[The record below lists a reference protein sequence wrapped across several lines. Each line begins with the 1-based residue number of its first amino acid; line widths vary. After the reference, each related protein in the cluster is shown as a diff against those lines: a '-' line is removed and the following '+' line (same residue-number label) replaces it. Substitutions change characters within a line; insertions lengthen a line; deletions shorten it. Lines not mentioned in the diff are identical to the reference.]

1 SEQLGIERGGAVD
14 LGALC
19 LILAAI
25 FVWGT
30 FSARAAAISTPI
42 FFVATGVI
50 MTQVLNLTGL
60 ESDPH
65 LIKVVAEVTLVWV
78 LFADASRVR
87 IADLRADRGLYLRL
101 LGLGLP
107 LTIAVGAFAAA
118 VVLGVSPW
126 YALLAG

>member
-1 SEQLGIERGGAVD
+1 VD
-14 LGALC
+14 LGALW
-19 LILAAI
+19 LLLAAI

-30 FSARAAAISTPI
+30 FSARAVAISTPI

-87 IADLRADRGLYLRL
+87 IADLRTDRGVYLRL
-101 LGLGLP
+101 LALGLP
-107 LTIAVGAFAAA
+107 LTIALALIFRRWLVDHGYSVVGCVCF
-118 VVLGVSPW
+118 
-126 YALLAG
+126 

>member
-1 SEQLGIERGGAVD
+1 ME

-19 LILAAI
+19 LILTAI
-25 FVWGT
+25 FVWGM

-42 FFVATGVI
+42 FFVATGVV
-50 MTQVLNLTGL
+50 MAQGLKLLQL

-87 IADLRADRGLYLRL
+87 IADLRSDRGRYLRL
-101 LGLGLP
+101 LALTALP
-107 LTIAVGAFAAA
+107 TTATSRRSSPRTARPATAAA
-118 VVLGVSPW
+118 RSRHFR
-126 YALLAG
+126 

>member
-1 SEQLGIERGGAVD
+1 ME

-87 IADLRADRGLYLRL
+87 IADLRADRGLI
-101 LGLGLP
+101 P
-107 LTIAVGAFAAA
+107 AAA
-118 VVLGVSPW
+118 GSGTSTDHRVGRCCGRRRAGSESVVRPPCGCRP
-126 YALLAG
+126 GPD

>member
-1 SEQLGIERGGAVD
+1 ME

-87 IADLRADRGLYLRL
+87 IADLRADRGLI
-101 LGLGLP
+101 P
-107 LTIAVGAFAAA
+107 AAA
-118 VVLGVSPW
+118 GSGTSTDHRVGSFCGRRSCW
-126 YALLAG
+126 E